1 MQKQTNALQEIRT
14 SFESLQELTSL
25 ADSSNDADMFGELLP
40 ELLSLKKRAE
50 ELTKTLL
57 LSEPADA
64 NGAFI
69 EIKAGSGGTEACDWA
84 SILSRM
90 YTRWAQAHDFSGLF
104 TFASICHTI
113 GDLQYDRPF
122 E

>member
-1 MQKQTNALQEIRT
+1 
-14 SFESLQELTSL
+14 
-25 ADSSNDADMFGELLP
+25 MFGELLP

-113 GDLQYDRPF
+113 GDLQYVESNDGTSWTPPATYMDVVRCKSN
-122 E
+122 